1 MDLSRFDSRHVK
13 EINEFRKE
21 HRQDIQR
28 PEHLQDDKHKDHPK
42 GFHGEPHKVHHDDK
56 EHHKEHIKDHQKDH
70 PIVLAKEPHKTFSP
84 HPKIKHSFKS
94 HKMSYSRSASSRS
107 SSSSASSSSSPDL
120 GHFKYKIG
128 DLINEKY
135 RIEEFLGDGTF
146 GRVLECKNLENGE
159 LYAVK
164 VI

>member
-13 EINEFRKE
+13 EIKEFRKE
-21 HRQDIQR
+21 HRQEKAE
-28 PEHLQDDKHKDHPK
+28 PLQEDKHKDHPK
-42 GFHGEPHKVHHDDK
+42 GFHGEPHKVHLDT
-56 EHHKEHIKDHQKDH
+56 KEHIKDHQVD
-70 PIVLAKEPHKTFSP
+70 LAKEPHKTFSP
-84 HPKIKHSFKS
+84 HPKIKHSFKA

-128 DLINEKY
+128 DVINEKY
-135 RIEEFLGDGTF
+135 KIEEFLGDGTF

-164 VI
+164 VIY